1 MDFFNNIYCGFLL
14 FVAAAAGPFNYDPT
28 DPNGLCVNIILIT
41 ITIGFK
47 YSRPSLS
54 RLRLSGI
61 TAYLE
66 EKI

>member
-1 MDFFNNIYCGFLL
+1 MDDWL
-14 FVAAAAGPFNYDPT
+14 FAIFHSYQDEGGGGVGAGVIKNCLQKNP
-28 DPNGLCVNIILIT
+28 VNQVKASST
-41 ITIGFK
+41 N

>member
-1 MDFFNNIYCGFLL
+1 MTGFLQY
-14 FVAAAAGPFNYDPT
+14 FIHIKTRGGGGGGGVGAGVIKNCLQKNP
-28 DPNGLCVNIILIT
+28 VNQVKASST
-41 ITIGFK
+41 N